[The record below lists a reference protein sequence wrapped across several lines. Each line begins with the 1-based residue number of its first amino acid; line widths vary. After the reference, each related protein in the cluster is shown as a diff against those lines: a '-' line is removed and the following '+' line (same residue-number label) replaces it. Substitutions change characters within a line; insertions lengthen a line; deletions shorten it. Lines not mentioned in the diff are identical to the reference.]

1 MKKCGLI
8 KDNLSNIH
16 FVPIISLCK
25 SCLELER
32 QRNVYLAVY
41 WFTGLGSV
49 NWATCCV
56 PALVKTR
63 KFRHLSVSFTRKH
76 AGNSDVK
83 ILNSQFYSRWC
94 RKLNYG
100 GVQALIF

>member
-16 FVPIISLCK
+16 FVPIICLCK

-49 NWATCCV
+49 YWATRCV

-63 KFRHLSVSFTRKH
+63 KFRHLSVSFTR
-76 AGNSDVK
+76 NQRQNFEPS
-83 ILNSQFYSRWC
+83 ILQSLVS
-94 RKLNYG
+94 KT
-100 GVQALIF
+100 